1 MSLKSTSLFLF
12 IIILNSF
19 LLQAQQRQV
28 AEFGEPTDLEI
39 SMTSFPKDPE
49 ANAVVLFEQGKNHFK
64 EVNSRYIRLIKEV
77 HRKIKV
83 IDAKN
88 FNGGTIEIPLLIG
101 KRSEEQIKNIQAIT
115 HNGILKKYVSS
126 DQIFNINQSKDY
138 KVTRFTFPDIKDGSV
153 LEYTYTIESPFF
165 FNFNGWQF
173 QNNFPT
179 LYSEFIS
186 EIPGNFKYNRVLKG
200 GRKLDIDEAVIN
212 KNCLYIDGYTPADC
226 ESTIY
231 AMKNIPAFKSENYML
246 AKSNYLASVEYE
258 LREFLDYSGSKNS
271 FSKTWD
277 DVDDEFK
284 TDKDI
289 GRQLNNNNFLK
300 KNLPENILTIPDDLK
315 RAKAIYTFI
324 QDHFKWNGK
333 QRLFNDVR
341 VRDAFEEKVGN
352 TSEINLA
359 LINALQGAELDAKL
373 MLVSTRENG
382 LPTTTYPVLTD
393 FNRAIVLLTVDNEKF
408 LLDAVDKEVPF
419 GIIPFQN
426 LNGKGR
432 VMDFKNGSYW
442 HPLTPHKKNGYYVNT
457 QLKASEEGLFTGK
470 INEIRTGYVA
480 INERKQISNSNYQ
493 DYVNQKEKSA
503 TIKITDLTVKN
514 KTNLEEPLKVD
525 YNIDLETELI
535 GDKVYINPY
544 FFETYFSENPFKSDE
559 RSFPINFGYP
569 ISTTYL
575 VSIDLGDKYK
585 VEQLP
590 KNKALNLFDKIGQC
604 TVIYTENNGKINI
617 RFSFNLT
624 EYNFIADAYPGIKEF
639 FTAMIDFQNQDPI
652 LLKKI

>member
-1 MSLKSTSLFLF
+1 MRLNPTFLFLF
-12 IIILNSF
+12 IVILNSF
-19 LLQAQQRQV
+19 LLQAQKRQI
-28 AEFGEPTDLEI
+28 AEFGEPTDKEL
-39 SMTSFPKDPE
+39 SMTSFPIDPE

-64 EVNSRYIRLIKEV
+64 EINSRYIRLIKEV

-101 KRSEEQIKNIQAIT
+101 KRSEEQVKNIQAIT
-115 HNGILKKYVSS
+115 HNGGLKKYVSN

-138 KVTRFTFPDIKDGSV
+138 KVTRFTFPDIKDGSI
-153 LEYTYTIESPFF
+153 LEFKYTIESPFF

-173 QNNFPT
+173 QNDFPT

-200 GRKLDIDEAVIN
+200 GRKLDIDEATIN
-212 KNCLYIDGYTPADC
+212 KSCLYIDGYTPADC

-231 AMKNIPAFKSENYML
+231 AMKNVPAFKSENYML
-246 AKSNYLASVEYE
+246 GKSNYLASVEYE
-258 LREFLDYSGSKNS
+258 LREFLDFGGLNNK

-289 GRQLNNNNFLK
+289 GRQLNNNNFLR

-359 LINALQGAELDAKL
+359 LINALQGAKLDAKL

-382 LPTTTYPVLTD
+382 LPTITYPVLTD
-393 FNRAIVLLTVDNEKF
+393 FNRAIVLLTIDNEKF

-432 VMDFKNGSYW
+432 VMDFKKGSYW
-442 HPLTPHKKNGYYVNT
+442 YPLNPHEKNIYYVNT
-457 QLKASEEGLFTGK
+457 QIKASEDEMFTGSTK
-470 INEIRTGYVA
+470 EIHTGYAA
-480 INERKQISNSNYQ
+480 INERKQISNTNYQ
-493 DYVNQKEKSA
+493 DYISLKEKNASL
-503 TIKITDLTVKN
+503 KISDLEIEN

-525 YNIDLETELI
+525 YNVTLETELI

-559 RSFPINFGYP
+559 RNFPINFGYP
-569 ISTTYL
+569 ITTTYL
-575 VSIDLGDKYK
+575 VSIDLDNKYT

-590 KNKALNLFDKIGQC
+590 ENKTIKLFDNIGES
-604 TVIYTENNGKINI
+604 TVIYTKTGNKINI
-617 RFSFNLT
+617 RFTFKLT
-624 EYNFIADAYPGIKEF
+624 ESNFIAEAYSGIKDF
-639 FTAMIDFQNQDPI
+639 FGGMIDFQTQDPI